1 MPDLGDAIT
10 DSLSRSGEGGMLAP
24 LRNVNGSVSAPAVS
38 WLNEIQSG
46 WYRFGAGDFRF
57 SVANTDTF
65 RITSAGPQYWDGFT
79 WVVITSATPSNFFPG
94 IAPTLT
100 DTDAA
105 LLVGG
110 TDPTTTPHLEFGPEE
125 IQAKADETTAND
137 LTLNPLGGD
146 VIMGLTS
153 GQFLEEMGPDDVPGA
168 SVQNLNILANNAPS
182 ASGTTSAPLTVGP
195 FAGTHIEIGN
205 VNIQAKSD
213 ATTGNNLILNALGGN
228 VWLCANGQL
237 KAEVY
242 RARFQLRAPTTSLGE
257 NEIYFTDV
265 NSAICARIGYR
276 FDNILKIQ
284 NSVNGSDIVLIANTT
299 GGAELDMLS
308 ADPDAGA
315 VYLYNSVTGTGL
327 ERALTESDV
336 TDQFAAV
343 VSDETVAGTGFVV
356 LPMSNTFAVAS
367 GETYKVEGYVVFSC
381 SSALGGLA
389 IMLDETTGLSGVTT
403 VFFDGTN
410 SIVAQAVGNQPILS
424 LTSAGMT
431 NGTIYYARV
440 SGFIKPSYTGAMDIG
455 FAQLASLGLTT
466 VHEGSWLNLS
476 K

>member
-1 MPDLGDAIT
+1 
-10 DSLSRSGEGGMLAP
+10 
-24 LRNVNGSVSAPAVS
+24 
-38 WLNEIQSG
+38 
-46 WYRFGAGDFRF
+46 
-57 SVANTDTF
+57 
-65 RITSAGPQYWDGFT
+65 
-79 WVVITSATPSNFFPG
+79 
-94 IAPTLT
+94 
-100 DTDAA
+100 
-105 LLVGG
+105 
-110 TDPTTTPHLEFGPEE
+110 
-125 IQAKADETTAND
+125 
-137 LTLNPLGGD
+137 
-146 VIMGLTS
+146 
-153 GQFLEEMGPDDVPGA
+153 
-168 SVQNLNILANNAPS
+168 
-182 ASGTTSAPLTVGP
+182 
-195 FAGTHIEIGN
+195 
-205 VNIQAKSD
+205 
-213 ATTGNNLILNALGGN
+213 
-228 VWLCANGQL
+228 
-237 KAEVY
+237 
-242 RARFQLRAPTTSLGE
+242 
-257 NEIYFTDV
+257 
-265 NSAICARIGYR
+265 
-276 FDNILKIQ
+276 
-284 NSVNGSDIVLIANTT
+284 
-299 GGAELDMLS
+299 
-308 ADPDAGA
+308 
-315 VYLYNSVTGTGL
+315 
-327 ERALTESDV
+327 LTESDV